1 MYVRELATT
10 IHTWLLAL
18 STQSRRFLA
27 LHNHL
32 FFIANGDFSVIQHGA
47 LAMIC
52 RVVQGTKREDNEV
65 ILAVTALHHHVGKK
79 GPNKLGRYL

>member
-18 STQSRRFLA
+18 STPARRFLA

-32 FFIANGDFSVIQHGA
+32 YFIANDDSVIQHDEA

-79 GPNKLGRYL
+79 GPNELGRYL

>member
-1 MYVRELATT
+1 MYVRELAAT
-10 IHTWLLAL
+10 IHTWLPAL
-18 STQSRRFLA
+18 STPARRFLV

-32 FFIANGDFSVIQHGA
+32 YFIANGDFSVIQHEA

-52 RVVQGTKREDNEV
+52 RVVQGTKREDSEV

-79 GPNKLGRYL
+79 GPNELGRYS